1 MRSLLVN
8 YQDLLHS
15 FTYNELEIFNTARG
29 RRGLVRCWK
38 FSFIISEREQVNPD
52 NSLAECINL

>member
-15 FTYNELEIFNTARG
+15 FTYNELEIFNTAWG
-29 RRGLVRCWK
+29 RWSLVPYWK
-38 FSFIISEREQVNPD
+38 FLFIISEREQVNPD